1 MNQPLAQNSD
11 RPFASNKA
19 LMINQEPEEHPAL
32 NWAKLI
38 FLILLTYGLM
48 VAMWFI
54 WYSFLL
60 SQQRYRNYARQ
71 QRPCFIQRWW
81 RPSFWSVLLLCPL
94 LRSCLVLGFWQE
106 RGDEKTSSRGSD

>member
-11 RPFASNKA
+11 RPFTGNKA
-19 LMINQEPEEHPAL
+19 LMLNQEPEEHPAL

-54 WYSFLL
+54 WYLFYLP
-60 SQQRYRNYARQ
+60 QQCNRNYA
-71 QRPCFIQRWW
+71 
-81 RPSFWSVLLLCPL
+81 
-94 LRSCLVLGFWQE
+94 
-106 RGDEKTSSRGSD
+106 